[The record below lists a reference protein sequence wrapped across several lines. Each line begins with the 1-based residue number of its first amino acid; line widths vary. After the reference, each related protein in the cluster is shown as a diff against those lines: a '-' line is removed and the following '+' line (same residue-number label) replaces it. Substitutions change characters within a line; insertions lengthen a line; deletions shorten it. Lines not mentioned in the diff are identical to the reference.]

1 MIKEEFLKTI
11 GGYQAEISALH
22 DKIVETTAK
31 YLKEA
36 EKPYPVGSK
45 VRVITNE
52 RGTKIVQAGIVT
64 DYTLNLQDDITPVIM
79 KMKKDGTPHP
89 TQKIW
94 CTWRSV
100 IEPITE

>member
-1 MIKEEFLKTI
+1 MTKEEFLKTI
-11 GGYQAEISALH
+11 GDYRAEIVALN

-36 EKPYPVGSK
+36 EKPYLIGSK

-52 RGTKIVQAGIVT
+52 RNTKIVQVGIVR

-94 CTWRSV
+94 VSWRSI
-100 IEPITE
+100 IEPI